1 MEIILLERVAKLGQ
15 IGDVVNVKNGYAR
28 NFLLPQKKA
37 LRATKANMAVF
48 EAQRKEIE
56 ANNLKAKT
64 EAEAVAAKMEGT
76 SVVLI
81 RQAGES
87 GQLFGSVS
95 ARDIAAALEEAG
107 FKTDKNQVVLD
118 RAIKILGL
126 NDIAVRL
133 HAEVDVVVTV
143 NVARSAEEAEI
154 QAAGGD
160 VDASAEEEEFAV
172 EDYFEKEEDAEA
184 AAAAGDEEVAEEEVE
199 TAADDAEEAAEEEES
214 SEDAPA
220 EEEAEEEKA

>member
-1 MEIILLERVAKLGQ
+1 MDIILLERVAKLGQ
-15 IGDVVNVKNGYAR
+15 IGDVVSVKNGFAR

-64 EAEAVAAKMEGT
+64 EAEAVAAKMDDV
-76 SVVLI
+76 SIILI

-87 GQLFGSVS
+87 GQLFGSVT
-95 ARDIAAALEEAG
+95 ARDIADALEAAG
-107 FKTDKNQVVLD
+107 YKVTKNQIILNG
-118 RAIKILGL
+118 AIKILGL

-133 HAEVDVVVTV
+133 HAEVDINVVV

-160 VDASAEEEEFAV
+160 VDAKQEEEEFAV

-184 AAAAGDEEVAEEEVE
+184 AVSSEDEAEEVAEE
-199 TAADDAEEAAEEEES
+199 TAPDEEETE
-214 SEDAPA
+214 
-220 EEEAEEEKA
+220 

>member
-1 MEIILLERVAKLGQ
+1 MEIILLERVGKLGQ

-28 NFLLPQKKA
+28 NFLLPQRKA

-64 EAEAVAAKMEGT
+64 EAEAVAKKMDDV

-95 ARDIAAALEEAG
+95 ARDIAGALEEAG
-107 FKTDKNQVVLD
+107 YQVDKGQVILN

-126 NDIAVRL
+126 NDVAVRL
-133 HAEVDVVVTV
+133 HAEVDITVTV
-143 NVARSAEEAEI
+143 NVARSVEEAEI

-160 VDASAEEEEFAV
+160 VDAKEAEEEFAV
-172 EDYFEKEEDAEA
+172 EDFFENEEDAEA
-184 AAAAGDEEVAEEEVE
+184 AVATEEEVAEE
-199 TAADDAEEAAEEEES
+199 A
-214 SEDAPA
+214 APA
-220 EEEAEEEKA
+220 EEEAVEVASEDAPAKEAEQEKA